1 MFKKAVFISVAAAT
15 ILSASLP
22 NITGTISKVNANG
35 IDEAKLKA
43 ITGIKAGDQYSVAA
57 LQAAKAT
64 IERALKT
71 SGYIDATVNVD
82 AKQVDDGIKVT
93 FDVNKGDTIKIKKV
107 TFVGNKVLSDSVLE
121 DAVVNKK
128 GGLFS
133 WLTGSGKA
141 VPSQLEADAA
151 RIRDEYLKRG
161 YLDVQIDKPLM
172 KTDFASKTAEVTYT
186 IRNEGQP
193 YTVGSVSLAPVAG
206 LDNNKLNE
214 DIKLKSGKVFNVD
227 TLRKDLN
234 KLIEDAANK
243 GYAFANAQPRFRKHD
258 DTHTIDVNYVLNPGE
273 KIKINDVKI
282 SGNTKTKEHVV
293 RRYVYLAPG
302 DTFNLQDLKDSRDEL
317 QRTGYFDSVEIV
329 PKKIGGNS
337 VDLDVNVQ
345 EGQTGSIMAG
355 LSYGSYDGLGVSAS
369 LSDKNVWGTG
379 IGYSLSLE
387 KSKKSYTY
395 SVSVTDPR
403 VMDSLYSL
411 SVGLY
416 KQKYEFI
423 DYTKKETGG
432 YVSVGRKITREI
444 SASVGYIYSDVKYSD
459 YDKPDSNSSYSG
471 DYESYTKSA
480 LTASITFD
488 NTDDY
493 LTPRKGYFANVNF
506 EYAGLGKDAKY
517 LKTTFKAAAYYG
529 MQDILNYDLI
539 LRAKL
544 RGGYIDDKGNV
555 PRAERL
561 FLGGSTWG
569 IRGFTPASIAPTT
582 TDSQHNVIRLGGYKS
597 LAGSLEASIP
607 LSFVTKGMR
616 LTGFV
621 DYGVIKGYGET
632 EKRGSIGAQIEWK
645 SPIGPVNLIFAKG
658 LNTKSYDRTSKFE
671 FTIGSKF

>member
-1 MFKKAVFISVAAAT
+1 MFKKAVFLSVAVAT

-64 IERALKT
+64 VERALKT

-193 YTVGSVSLAPVAG
+193 YTVGSVSLEPVAG

-258 DTHTIDVNYVLNPGE
+258 DTHTIDVSYVLNPGE

-329 PKKIGGNS
+329 PKKVGGNS

-345 EGQTGSIMAG
+345 EAQTGSIMAG

-369 LSDKNVWGTG
+369 LSDKNMWGTG

-395 SVSVTDPR
+395 SLSVTDPR

-432 YVSVGRKITREI
+432 YLSVGRKITRDI
-444 SASVGYIYSDVKYSD
+444 SASVGYVYSKVNYSGYSSWNID
-459 YDKPDSNSSYSG
+459 YDSYK
-471 DYESYTKSA
+471 KSA

-493 LTPRKGYFANVNF
+493 LTPRRGYFANVNL
-506 EYAGLGKDAKY
+506 EYAGLGGDAKY
-517 LKTTFKAAAYYG
+517 LKSEFKAAAYYG

-544 RGGYIDDKGNV
+544 RGGYINDKGKV

-561 FLGGSTWG
+561 FLGGSSWG
-569 IRGFTPASIAPTT
+569 IRGYSPASISPLNSNG
-582 TDSQHNVIRLGGYKS
+582 DRVGGFKS

-607 LSFVTKGMR
+607 LSYITKGMR

-621 DYGVIKGYGET
+621 DYGMIKGNGST
-632 EKRGSIGAQIEWK
+632 EKRGSFGAQIEWR

-658 LNTKSYDRTSKFE
+658 FNKKSYDRTSKFE
-671 FTIGSKF
+671 FTVGGKF